1 MSRRLKLKE
10 ALDKN
15 LIKIKLKANK
25 METRFQEITT

>member
-1 MSRRLKLKE
+1 MIRRLKLKE